1 MRCFSFGVRT
11 VITVVACLCS
21 GIGYTKSPSTE
32 GPDAIR
38 RDLAQASPDIHWPK
52 AFGPDHADLFAH
64 NEIQL
69 QVPCST
75 VWARLIA
82 VEDWPTWYPYASDS
96 HAVASKSGLLEKNGR
111 FTWRVFGS
119 LFDARIDVFEANRR
133 LYWLGT
139 GKDVHTYHTWLLEQQ
154 KEGCHVVTE
163 EVANGATMKALRK
176 GPADGLH
183 RSHEL
188 WLQKLRGATEGDAP
202 K

>member
-1 MRCFSFGVRT
+1 MAVA
-11 VITVVACLCS
+11 ACLLS
-21 GIGYTKSPSTE
+21 GAGYAEPASTGAPE
-32 GPDAIR
+32 VIR
-38 RDLAQASPDIHWPK
+38 QDLAQASPDIQWPRDFEP
-52 AFGPDHADLFAH
+52 AHADLFAH

-82 VEDWPTWYPYASDS
+82 VKDWPKWYPNASDS
-96 HAVASKSGLLEKNGR
+96 HAIGSKSGLLEKNGH

-119 LFDARIDVFEANRR
+119 SIDARVDVFEANRR
-133 LYWLGT
+133 LYWLGA
-139 GKDVHTYHTWLLEQQ
+139 GKDVHTYHTWLLAQQ

-163 EVANGATMKALRK
+163 EVANGARMKAVRK

-188 WLQKLRGATEGDAP
+188 WLQKLHEATEGGSP
-202 K
+202 R